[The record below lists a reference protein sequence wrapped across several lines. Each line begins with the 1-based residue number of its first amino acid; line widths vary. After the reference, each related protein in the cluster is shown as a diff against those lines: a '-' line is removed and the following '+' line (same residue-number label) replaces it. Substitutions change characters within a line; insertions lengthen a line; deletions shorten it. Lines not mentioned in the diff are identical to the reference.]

1 MVTSVCQKLR
11 IMFLPNCNKLRSYHK
26 SKDGC
31 RFKYLLCIKIILRQK
46 NKTQHIFMLPTS
58 QTFASRHVT

>member
-26 SKDGC
+26 SKGGC

-46 NKTQHIFMLPTS
+46 NKTQNIFMLPTS
-58 QTFASRHVT
+58 QRLSLAGM